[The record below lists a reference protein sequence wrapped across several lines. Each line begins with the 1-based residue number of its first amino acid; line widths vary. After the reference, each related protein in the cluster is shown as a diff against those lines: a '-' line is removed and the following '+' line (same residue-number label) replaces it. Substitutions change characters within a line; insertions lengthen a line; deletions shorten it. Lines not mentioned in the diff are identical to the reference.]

1 MKAPK
6 GISTVIFSKNRAC
19 QLELLLRSFNMPAVV
34 IYTYD
39 PDFKR
44 GYEKL
49 INMYPSVKFI
59 RQTNLKEQ
67 ILENLGNYTMFEVDD
82 AVMIRHF
89 SENCPELKEFK
100 RNPDII
106 CLSLRM
112 SPSYSGAPAFKNNTW
127 AWRGLRHSWGY
138 PMSVSS
144 HIFRLDDILPT
155 ISKSEMEIP
164 NDLEVALRRNP
175 PDRHLML
182 CFTKP
187 KMITNEANNVQTKYP
202 TPNFGVSL
210 WELEGRFLKGERLS
224 LEYIKEAASQAKN
237 CFIRVDYKWEKAR

>member
-1 MKAPK
+1 V
-6 GISTVIFSKNRAC
+6 GENISTIIFSKNRAC
-19 QLELLLRSFNMPAVV
+19 QLELLLRSLNMPAVV

-49 INMYPSVKFI
+49 IDIYPSVKFI

-67 ILENLGNYTMFEVDD
+67 IIQNLGDYTMFEVDD
-82 AVMIRHF
+82 AVMIEHF
-89 SENCPELKEFK
+89 SKDCPEFKEFK
-100 RNPDII
+100 SNPDIL

-112 SPSYSGAPAFKNNTW
+112 SPNYSGAPIFKNNTW

-144 HIFRLDDILPT
+144 HIFRRDDILPT
-155 ISKSEMEIP
+155 ILKSEMEIP

-175 PDRHLML
+175 PDRPLML

-202 TPNFGVSL
+202 TPNFGVSVR
-210 WELEGRFLKGERLS
+210 ELEDRFLKGERLS
-224 LEYIKEAASQAKN
+224 LEYIKEVAKQAKN
-237 CFIRVDYKWEKAR
+237 CFIRVDYKWEKGT